1 MKKFLIGLAIV
12 SSTQAFAASGL
23 DGTYYHP
30 PADTTGW
37 WDGFSATS
45 SYLASNPASSGTFTA
60 TAINYSGN
68 DTTSIVTFLGSDG
81 ASFSGTSGNMADGVI
96 VLKGWIDIAAGNT
109 TLSVNHD
116 DGFRMILDGTNV
128 AQAGCCGATGVSVD
142 FATAGWH
149 SIELDYNNAMYG
161 NYTGGATLELS
172 ENGQTVAASSLSTIS
187 PVPESQN
194 AALMLAGL
202 GLIGV
207 AARRRSKK

>member
-12 SSTQAFAASGL
+12 SSTGAFAATGL
-23 DGTYYHP
+23 DGTYYNP
-30 PADTTGW
+30 PTDTTGW
-37 WDGFSATS
+37 WDNFSAAS
-45 SYLASNPASSGTFTA
+45 SFLASSPTPSGTFTA
-60 TAINYSGN
+60 TSINYSGN
-68 DTTSIVTFLGSDG
+68 DTTSIVTFLGGDG
-81 ASFSGTSGNMADGVI
+81 ASFSGTNGNLADGVI
-96 VLKGWIDIAAGNT
+96 VLKGWIDIAAGNA

-128 AQAGCCGATGVSVD
+128 AQGGCCGATDVSVD

-149 SIELDYNNAMYG
+149 SIELDYNNAMFG
-161 NYTGGATLELS
+161 DYTGGANLGLQ
-172 ENGQTVAASSLSTIS
+172 ENGQLVTASSLSTIS

-194 AALMLAGL
+194 AALLLAGL